1 MILWW
6 QVGDPV
12 KAIVAA
18 AREREVDMILLG
30 GRGKGGIAKMLKGHV
45 TENVIGQA
53 HCAVLVV
60 TA

>member
-1 MILWW
+1 
-6 QVGDPV
+6 
-12 KAIVAA
+12 
-18 AREREVDMILLG
+18 MILLG

-45 TENVIGQA
+45 TENVIGHA